1 MFGCGFLTGCS
12 SNSQNNESGASATT
26 TQEQPNEKQQQDS
39 ITAHG
44 SAYEKAETVKAT
56 TTLLGEF
63 KSIAVDEW
71 LKNPEA
77 FDVISDTSSLQ
88 AIAADDDAIA
98 FTQNGENLEWN
109 ANGEDVHYS
118 GVTDKELPFA
128 ISYGYKLNG
137 ETADP
142 SLLKNVTGKL
152 EVHLSYANN
161 TSATVNASGTS
172 HSVKEPYAMASL
184 VSFDAEHAKNVKVNN
199 GQAMDQDGSF
209 IAIGMAMSGLAQ
221 SLELDDMVDL
231 PESVIITA
239 DVVGFDMPDITTM
252 ATNQTLGMID
262 ESTTDNLDSNLD
274 DVFSQVSSIQEATE
288 QLSQGMQGVSQAL
301 SGISE
306 GQAKL
311 NSAFPN
317 ATDGL
322 DKIAEGSEGVGKL
335 IDASSQQLEAVKA
348 AQEKA
353 ANAVAKLEAVDTNG
367 MDEEQIEAL
376 TQTTADAKANLAS
389 AQQATATAS
398 ATLDKASEANA
409 QLSQNLAGISE
420 GLAKIQAGYAQLGE
434 ATNEITEASAKLSQG
449 TQAMSEGIGT
459 AIKEM
464 QGNINSKLDLVSAL
478 RDHTEEQG
486 AFCGNASNMPA
497 STTFVV
503 TAKADA

>member
-1 MFGCGFLTGCS
+1 
-12 SNSQNNESGASATT
+12 
-26 TQEQPNEKQQQDS
+26 
-39 ITAHG
+39 
-44 SAYEKAETVKAT
+44 
-56 TTLLGEF
+56 
-63 KSIAVDEW
+63 
-71 LKNPEA
+71 
-77 FDVISDTSSLQ
+77 
-88 AIAADDDAIA
+88 
-98 FTQNGENLEWN
+98 
-109 ANGEDVHYS
+109 
-118 GVTDKELPFA
+118 
-128 ISYGYKLNG
+128 
-137 ETADP
+137 
-142 SLLKNVTGKL
+142 
-152 EVHLSYANN
+152 
-161 TSATVNASGTS
+161 
-172 HSVKEPYAMASL
+172 MASL

-199 GQAMDQDGSF
+199 GQVMDQNGPF
-209 IAIGMAMSGLAQ
+209 IAMGMAMPGLAQ

-231 PESVIITA
+231 PESAIITA

-262 ESTTDNLDSNLD
+262 ESTTNNLDSNLD
-274 DVFSQVSSIQEATE
+274 DIFSQVSSIQEATE

-322 DKIAEGSEGVGKL
+322 GKIAKGSEGVVKL

-376 TQTTADAKANLAS
+376 TQATADAKANLAS
-389 AQQATATAS
+389 AQQATAAAS
-398 ATLDKASEANA
+398 ATLDKASEATA
-409 QLSQNLAGISE
+409 QLSQGLAGISE

-434 ATNEITEASAKLSQG
+434 TTNKITEASAKLSQG

-478 RDHTEEQG
+478 RDHAEEQG